1 MVNAEDEVWKGIV
14 GYEELFSVSN
24 TGKIFS
30 KRTSKILKQNLVDR
44 SYNACIT
51 KLNGRNGTNLVLKV
65 HREVAKAFIPNP
77 DNLPFV
83 NHKDGD
89 KLNNNVSNLEWV
101 TPRENIIHALDNGL
115 ATIDHLLQINE
126 DNRKLSDDDVR
137 FVRLNYKA
145 KDRTLGTRALAR
157 KYGVTHGVI
166 MDILNGKTYL
176 DVV

>member
-1 MVNAEDEVWKGIV
+1 MVSTEDEVWKGIV

-24 TGKIFS
+24 RGKIFS
-30 KRTSKILKQNLVDR
+30 KRTDKILKQNLVAR

-115 ATIDHLLQINE
+115 ATIDHLLQINK

>member
-1 MVNAEDEVWKGIV
+1 MVNTEDEIWKDVV
-14 GYEELFSVSN
+14 GYEELFSVSDK
-24 TGKIFS
+24 GQIYS
-30 KRTSKILKQNLVDR
+30 KRTHKILKQNLV
-44 SYNACIT
+44 SKGYNACMTRIG
-51 KLNGRNGTNLVLKV
+51 GRKGLCVSLRA

-77 DNLPFV
+77 NNLPFV

-89 KLNNNVSNLEWV
+89 KLNNNVTNLEWV

-115 ATIDHLLQINE
+115 STIDHLLQINK